1 MVPLVCALSLT
12 ALLLPQ
18 PSCYNNITYSM
29 AGMVSLMSGAESGSS
44 QSSTSGMMS
53 PKGSYLSNRVFCG
66 ADATR
71 WTRTPLEDDA
81 EGTIPTSIAPSSLN
95 IPRTQL
101 TSLFS
106 SPIATLLPPITY
118 TIALLTVLA
127 FGTASYSIASE
138 SRSEDSELG
147 LARLVH
153 STFIAGFIMPAEIE
167 AMTSTIALFVMVKQ
181 SCGDRS
187 GLLSKNESLSITI
200 VESETSRTLLR
211 AVPALKM
218 RSVSYLKGIIVI
230 EITAVLES
238 FAILHTI
245 GAIAVPARPAKFET
259 TMTVE

>member
-1 MVPLVCALSLT
+1 MFSLLS
-12 ALLLPQ
+12 
-18 PSCYNNITYSM
+18 
-29 AGMVSLMSGAESGSS
+29 
-44 QSSTSGMMS
+44 
-53 PKGSYLSNRVFCG
+53 G

-81 EGTIPTSIAPSSLN
+81 EDTIPTSIIAPSSLN

-181 SCGDRS
+181 SC
-187 GLLSKNESLSITI
+187 
-200 VESETSRTLLR
+200 
-211 AVPALKM
+211 
-218 RSVSYLKGIIVI
+218 
-230 EITAVLES
+230 
-238 FAILHTI
+238 
-245 GAIAVPARPAKFET
+245 
-259 TMTVE
+259 